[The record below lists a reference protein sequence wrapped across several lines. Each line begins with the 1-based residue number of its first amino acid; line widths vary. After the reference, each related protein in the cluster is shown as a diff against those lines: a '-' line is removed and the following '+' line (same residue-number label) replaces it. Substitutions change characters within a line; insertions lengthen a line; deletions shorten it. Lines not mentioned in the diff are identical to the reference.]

1 MLAIYGHGIIKS
13 MKKIVRQAIKTS
25 LIILICLIYLVLILQ
40 IVNGQRIALG
50 IKLADLNLGGHK
62 LSSAQEILKNKSE
75 SFSEQEIIFIAEN
88 EIPDLKIKIND
99 LGLQIDES
107 ATIKYIY
114 QIGHRSNFF
123 INIKEQLNALI
134 GLYNLEVIYTIDEN
148 KFQEK
153 TKELFKDIERPGQNA
168 SLFFDEKANDFL
180 LQDSNEGI
188 VVNREKLLS
197 NLTELI
203 KSLSNE
209 PINLELV
216 FDEPTIKNNEVNSV
230 KEKAQKILSE
240 QPYQLI
246 LETRIWNIDKARLI
260 DWLKF
265 EPIQENKTDNQ
276 ILGIFLDNIKIK
288 EYLKKITSTINQY
301 PIDARLETQ
310 ENRAIVFTPNQE
322 GYGIDINK
330 TVKQLEQNIV
340 ADSPIKKTVIA
351 AQKLLPKITLNQTN
365 DLGINVLLGQGT
377 SNFYGSP
384 KNRVHNIK
392 TGVAKFNG
400 LIINPDEEFSF
411 NALLGGSGPEQG
423 FLPELVIKKNKTVP
437 EYGGGLCQVSTTFFR
452 VAINSGLKITERS
465 AHAFPVQYYNPQGFD
480 ATIYEPH
487 PDFRFVNNTPNHIL
501 IETKVRGYQLIFNF
515 YGTNDGRN
523 IRIKGPYI
531 LESNEDGS
539 MKAVLYQ
546 EIYQK
551 GELINKQE
559 FYSNYKSPDL
569 YPVGAAEEDE
579 ED

>member
-1 MLAIYGHGIIKS
+1 
-13 MKKIVRQAIKTS
+13 
-25 LIILICLIYLVLILQ
+25 
-40 IVNGQRIALG
+40 
-50 IKLADLNLGGHK
+50 
-62 LSSAQEILKNKSE
+62 
-75 SFSEQEIIFIAEN
+75 
-88 EIPDLKIKIND
+88 
-99 LGLQIDES
+99 
-107 ATIKYIY
+107 
-114 QIGHRSNFF
+114 
-123 INIKEQLNALI
+123 
-134 GLYNLEVIYTIDEN
+134 
-148 KFQEK
+148 
-153 TKELFKDIERPGQNA
+153 
-168 SLFFDEKANDFL
+168 
-180 LQDSNEGI
+180 
-188 VVNREKLLS
+188 
-197 NLTELI
+197 
-203 KSLSNE
+203 
-209 PINLELV
+209 
-216 FDEPTIKNNEVNSV
+216 
-230 KEKAQKILSE
+230 
-240 QPYQLI
+240 
-246 LETRIWNIDKARLI
+246 
-260 DWLKF
+260 
-265 EPIQENKTDNQ
+265 
-276 ILGIFLDNIKIK
+276 
-288 EYLKKITSTINQY
+288 
-301 PIDARLETQ
+301 
-310 ENRAIVFTPNQE
+310 
-322 GYGIDINK
+322 
-330 TVKQLEQNIV
+330 V